1 MSERLDESGIES
13 TTVSIMR
20 TSATVKGGR
29 RFSFAALVVVGDR
42 QGSIGLGHQKSGQVP
57 QAIEKSQR
65 EAKRKLRKYPTTGS
79 TIPHAVEGRF
89 GACKVLLLPAS
100 PGTGVVAGAAV
111 RAPLE
116 MLGIRDCMTKC
127 HGSSNT
133 LNIVKAVFNG
143 LEQLKSREEI
153 EAARGRTLGHSD
165 TEIQQKL
172 DKPAPVSTEGDADA
186 ETPEAPAEAAA
197 NEATAS

>member
-111 RAPLE
+111 RALS
-116 MLGIRDCMTKC
+116 LI
-127 HGSSNT
+127 H
-133 LNIVKAVFNG
+133 I
-143 LEQLKSREEI
+143 
-153 EAARGRTLGHSD
+153 
-165 TEIQQKL
+165 
-172 DKPAPVSTEGDADA
+172 
-186 ETPEAPAEAAA
+186 
-197 NEATAS
+197 

>member
-20 TSATVKGGR
+20 TSHCQGGR
-29 RFSFAALVVVGDR
+29 RFSFAAWSWWGTGRAALVWGTRSLVR
-42 QGSIGLGHQKSGQVP
+42 YPKPSKRANEKPSGSCG
-57 QAIEKSQR
+57 
-65 EAKRKLRKYPTTGS
+65 KYPTTGS

-127 HGSSNT
+127 LAQPTH
-133 LNIVKAVFNG
+133 
-143 LEQLKSREEI
+143 
-153 EAARGRTLGHSD
+153 
-165 TEIQQKL
+165 
-172 DKPAPVSTEGDADA
+172 
-186 ETPEAPAEAAA
+186 
-197 NEATAS
+197 

>member
-20 TSATVKGGR
+20 TSACQGGR

-65 EAKRKLRKYPTTGS
+65 EAKRKLRKYPPRVRPFPTRWKS
-79 TIPHAVEGRF
+79 LW
-89 GACKVLLLPAS
+89 CLQVLLIPAS

-127 HGSSNT
+127 H
-133 LNIVKAVFNG
+133 A
-143 LEQLKSREEI
+143 Q
-153 EAARGRTLGHSD
+153 
-165 TEIQQKL
+165 
-172 DKPAPVSTEGDADA
+172 P
-186 ETPEAPAEAAA
+186 TP
-197 NEATAS
+197 